1 MVSAGRYRV
10 KSPHR
15 VPRVVL
21 SLLPLVMIMQASFAQ
36 APADTAPPT
45 AEYVIG
51 VEDRLSIKV
60 WKEPDLSGSFNVR
73 PDGKI
78 SCLLIGDLQA
88 AGRTPRE
95 LSDEITKALSKY
107 VREPVVTVTVDEIN
121 SFKVYVLG
129 EVKTQ
134 GVLNLKRRTRLLEA
148 IALSGGLTQFANK
161 SDILLVRYDGDKES
175 RTRIDYRKVV
185 SGEKPEL
192 NVFLKPGDT
201 IIVN

>member
-1 MVSAGRYRV
+1 M
-10 KSPHR
+10 KPPHR
-15 VPRVVL
+15 IPLVVL
-21 SLLPLVMIMQASFAQ
+21 SLLTILAPVGRALAQ
-36 APADTAPPT
+36 GDAAPPPT

-51 VEDRLSIKV
+51 VEDKLSIKV
-60 WKEPDLSGSFNVR
+60 WKEPDLSGQVSVR

-78 SCLLIGDLQA
+78 SCLLVGDIQA

-95 LSDEITKALSKY
+95 LTDAITKALSKY

-148 IALSGGLTQFANK
+148 IALAGGLTQFADK
-161 SDILLVRYDGDKES
+161 SNILLIRYDGEKES

-185 SGEKPEL
+185 SGDQPEL